1 VSITLDQLLYGVRMV
16 ETSGRSDGY
25 STVNSIGAVGAY
37 QVMKANIPSWTL
49 EALGH
54 SMTWQQF
61 RDSPKAQDAVA
72 RYKLGKT
79 MAKYGPEG
87 AAAVW
92 FSGQPNPNSKASDG
106 GNTVRQYVDKV
117 MKWAT
122 GSKPKAGGS
131 AAPVSSMPTVGHGI
145 YTAQQ
150 AGYQADTRTNSYG
163 APVNPYKLPG
173 WIASQNAGAGGG
185 TSGGTIQAS
194 DGTTVSNPFGGDA
207 VPWDGVSTMILSTL
221 FVLGGLGLVVVGML
235 HAVAPAA
242 KAAAETAASMTPEGA
257 AVGAVKGATP

>member
-1 VSITLDQLLYGVRMV
+1 VSITLDQLIYGIRMV
-16 ETSGRSDGY
+16 ETSGRKDGY
-25 STVNSIGAVGAY
+25 STVNSAGAVGAY
-37 QVMKANIPSWTL
+37 QVMKANIPSWTK

-61 RDSPKAQDAVA
+61 RDSPSSQDAVA

-79 MAKYGPEG
+79 YAKYGPEG

-92 FSGQPNPNSKASDG
+92 FSGQPNPNSTASDAAAGG
-106 GNTVRQYVDKV
+106 GNTVREYVDKV

-122 GSKPKAGGS
+122 GSNPKSSGGSS
-131 AAPVSSMPTVGHGI
+131 AAPASSMPTIGHGI

-150 AGYQADTRTNSYG
+150 AGYQADTRTNEFG

-173 WIASQNAGAGGG
+173 WIASQNAASGGG
-185 TSGGTIQAS
+185 GGGVAQAAFGES
-194 DGTTVSNPFGGDA
+194 VGVLGGDS
-207 VPWDGVSTMILSTL
+207 VPWDGVSTVILSTL

-235 HAVAPAA
+235 HAASPAVKSAAELTPVGAAAGAA
-242 KAAAETAASMTPEGA
+242 KGA
-257 AVGAVKGATP
+257 M